1 MAHAGG
7 RPSKYTT
14 KLGNDICQRIAEGES
29 LRAICRDKD
38 MPNASTVHAWVL
50 DNEEFSKQYESARL
64 MQAHHMFEEL
74 LEIADDG
81 TNDWT
86 TRESKDGTE
95 YEVVNPEVVARSRL
109 RVDTRKWFLSKV
121 APKIYGDKLELAG
134 DKDNPLELKTTIVL
148 AAAKKALEG
157 K

>member
-7 RPSKYTT
+7 RPSKYTK
-14 KLGNDICQRIAEGES
+14 KLGDKICQRLAEGES
-29 LRAICRDKD
+29 LRGICRDED
-38 MPNASTVHAWVL
+38 MPAATTVHSWVL
-50 DNEEFSKQYESARL
+50 DNDEFSNQYEKARL
-64 MQAHHMFEEL
+64 MQAHYLFEEL
-74 LEIADDG
+74 VDIADDG
-81 TNDWT
+81 KNDWMKK
-86 TRESKDGTE
+86 EDPD
-95 YEVVNPEVVARSRL
+95 NPGYLYNGEHVQRSRL

-157 K
+157 Q